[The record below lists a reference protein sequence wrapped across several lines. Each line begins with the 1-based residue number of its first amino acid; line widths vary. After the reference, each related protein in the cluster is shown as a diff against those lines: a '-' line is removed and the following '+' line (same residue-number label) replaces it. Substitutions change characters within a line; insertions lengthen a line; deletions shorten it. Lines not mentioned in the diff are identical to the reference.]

1 MLSNSLYKV
10 KQSKLCNIVGSVREN
25 NYALI
30 SNKETGVPNTV
41 ALSIQND
48 ERLSLK
54 TVLILMTIQKNLFG
68 TVML

>member
-10 KQSKLCNIVGSVREN
+10 KQSKLCNIVGSVRGN

-48 ERLSLK
+48 E
-54 TVLILMTIQKNLFG
+54 TVVIENSGNDYTEEP
-68 TVML
+68 V